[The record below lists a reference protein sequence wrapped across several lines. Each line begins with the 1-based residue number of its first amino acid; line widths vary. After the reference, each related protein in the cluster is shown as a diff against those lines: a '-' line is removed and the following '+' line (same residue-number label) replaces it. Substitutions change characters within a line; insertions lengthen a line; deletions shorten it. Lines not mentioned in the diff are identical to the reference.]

1 MVLFGWFGLYSRIL
15 TIVNPS
21 KKKKK
26 KDLIANSLVNSISE
40 SIKNSLVKKLE
51 NETYANPVET

>member
-1 MVLFGWFGLYSRIL
+1 MVLFGWFGLYSLIS
-15 TIVNPS
+15 TIINPS

>member
-1 MVLFGWFGLYSRIL
+1 MIWSLFTYFDYSKSL
-15 TIVNPS
+15 
-21 KKKKK
+21 KKKK

>member
-1 MVLFGWFGLYSRIL
+1 MIWSLFTYFDYSKSL
-15 TIVNPS
+15 
-21 KKKKK
+21 KKK

>member
-1 MVLFGWFGLYSRIL
+1 MVLFGWFGLYSLIS
-15 TIVNPS
+15 TIINPS

-26 KDLIANSLVNSISE
+26 KDLIA
-40 SIKNSLVKKLE
+40 NSLVKKLE

>member
-1 MVLFGWFGLYSRIL
+1 MVLFGWFGLFSLIS
-15 TIVNPS
+15 TIINPS
-21 KKKKK
+21 KKKIN